1 MIRTIR
7 SGFTLDQAHAVA
19 EELGIDFAVAQF
31 GLDQFRRG
39 MDIELEHGR
48 RDPATNVTDDD
59 PILTGKIA
67 WAHLR
72 ELPDY
77 YELLDAIERDHTP
90 TRRGQEAEPI
100 RVP

>member
-7 SGFTLDQAHAVA
+7 SGFTLEQARAVA
-19 EELGIDFAVAQF
+19 EELGIALADAPFD
-31 GLDQFRRG
+31 LDQFRRG

-77 YELLDAIERDHTP
+77 YERLDALEWEPELRDVV
-90 TRRGQEAEPI
+90 QEAEPI